1 MNSLKPTLLVFR
13 PPMQLIPLNNQNV
26 QFFKMDKA
34 LGVNFKEI
42 IIDYSCDYGEVLE
55 KYRPDM
61 ALFHFEEGTT
71 GSINIQNVK
80 YNNSIPKTGLATID
94 SSSVGK
100 GFFYRFMQEYGV
112 DDIFSIEVTT
122 GETFPE
128 IKDNLFY
135 IPNFIDSD
143 LNFDYKLEKNIPV
156 LLTGHFEHKFY
167 EWRKLIKKP
176 LIDNFPTLYFRHP
189 GYYTDTHIPDM
200 LRIHGEDYFKRLNSS
215 WIIPTCGSF
224 KNTVLMK
231 HFEIPGAKSCLVCDE
246 NETVKLHGFIDM
258 ENCVFS
264 EPGQIV
270 EKLNYLFNNP
280 DILQKI
286 INTGYEFV
294 HSKHTHKHRLQIYQW
309 YQLIKQKQSNQKI
322 IQPSL
327 LGDLELVDLAS
338 PKETLHIRVAE
349 DVKQIIAIDDLISK
363 KNYYKAELEAKSV
376 IDFAEYIHDAKLR
389 LYFIHMLCGRKNYA
403 SYSLKELLLYRID
416 ANIIPDPLDL
426 AIFIIHLLSE
436 RKTEKA
442 VYFSKIAITKRR
454 KELDYVR
461 LLAFKLGKQQIL
473 FNSLLFEIAGAN
485 GRSDLKTM
493 YYFYS
498 EKLKPL
504 ETLEKIVKRNIHKTK
519 LSFDELIHALIIMPS
534 EKVKLS
540 EIEIEFNSKALQAD
554 IEFINKTINFSGKA
568 MRKVQIILNRIK
580 LAFN

>member
-13 PPMQLIPLNNQNV
+13 PPMHLIPLNNQNV

-71 GSINIQNVK
+71 GSINIRNVK

-122 GETFPE
+122 GEAFPE

-135 IPNFIDSD
+135 IPHFIDSD
-143 LNFDYKLEKNIPV
+143 INFDYKLEKNIPV

-167 EWRKLIKKP
+167 EWRKLIKRP

-189 GYYTDTHIPDM
+189 GYYTDTRIPDM
-200 LRIHGEDYFKRLNSS
+200 LRIHGEDYFKRLNAS
-215 WIIPTCGSF
+215 WIVPTCGSF

-231 HFEIPGAKSCLVCDE
+231 HFEIPGARSCLVCDE
-246 NETVKLHGFIDM
+246 NETVKLHGFKDM

-264 EPGQIV
+264 EPAQIV
-270 EKLNYLFNNP
+270 EKIKYLFNNP

-286 INTGYEFV
+286 VDAGYEFV
-294 HSKHTHKHRLQIYQW
+294 HSRHTHKHRPQIYQW
-309 YQLIKQKQSNQKI
+309 YQLTKQKQSNQKI
-322 IQPSL
+322 IQPTL
-327 LGDLELVDLAS
+327 LGDLELVDLSS
-338 PKETLHIRVAE
+338 PKETLHIRVAD

-363 KNYYKAELEAKSV
+363 KNYYKAESEAKSV

-389 LYFIHMLCGRKNYA
+389 LYFIHMLCGRKEYA

-426 AIFIIHLLSE
+426 TIFIIHLLSE
-436 RKTEKA
+436 GKTEKA
-442 VYFSKIAITKRR
+442 VYYSKISYYKK
-454 KELDYVR
+454 KER
-461 LLAFKLGKQQIL
+461 A
-473 FNSLLFEIAGAN
+473 
-485 GRSDLKTM
+485 
-493 YYFYS
+493 
-498 EKLKPL
+498 
-504 ETLEKIVKRNIHKTK
+504 
-519 LSFDELIHALIIMPS
+519 
-534 EKVKLS
+534 
-540 EIEIEFNSKALQAD
+540 
-554 IEFINKTINFSGKA
+554 
-568 MRKVQIILNRIK
+568 
-580 LAFN
+580 